1 MPSSNSK
8 ATSSSDTTE
17 HPGDLTI
24 SGAPYRKGQYLYIE
38 RGSRL
43 IAVARFLN
51 EDAIA
56 NFREWAQAVS
66 DAGMRI
72 KWVGDGEEGD
82 SEEQAQAR

>member
-1 MPSSNSK
+1 MQRSRSET
-8 ATSSSDTTE
+8 TSSSDTTE

-24 SGAPYRKGQYLYIE
+24 SGTPYRKGKYLYIE
-38 RGSRL
+38 RGNRL

-56 NFREWAQAVS
+56 NFREWAQASS

-82 SEEQAQAR
+82 SQEKA

>member
-1 MPSSNSK
+1 MPKSNSET
-8 ATSSSDTTE
+8 TSSSDTTE

-38 RGSRL
+38 RGSCL

-56 NFREWAQAVS
+56 NFKEWAKAVS
-66 DAGMRI
+66 DAGMKI
-72 KWVGDGEEGD
+72 QWKGDGEEGD
-82 SEEQAQAR
+82 SEEQT

>member
-1 MPSSNSK
+1 MPMSNSET
-8 ATSSSDTTE
+8 TSSSDTTE

-24 SGAPYRKGQYLYIE
+24 SGAPHRVGQYLYIQ
-38 RGSRL
+38 RGSRM

-56 NFREWAQAVS
+56 NFKEWAEAVS

-72 KWVGDGEEGD
+72 KWVGDGEEGTG
-82 SEEQAQAR
+82 EEQT